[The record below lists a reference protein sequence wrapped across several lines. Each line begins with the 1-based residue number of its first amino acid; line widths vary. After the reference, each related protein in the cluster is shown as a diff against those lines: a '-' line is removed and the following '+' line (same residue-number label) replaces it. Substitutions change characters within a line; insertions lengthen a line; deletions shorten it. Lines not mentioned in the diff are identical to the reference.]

1 MTEHSSPDRRPN
13 PGKPA
18 GISMLIL
25 SFALGLGLLTYYF
38 DGWIG
43 RQQNP
48 NQQPVTRIEGDV
60 REIILQRN
68 RQGHYLVSG
77 EINGARAT
85 FLLDTGATDVVLSD
99 ELSRR
104 AGLQQ
109 GAAMQAMTANG
120 IVTVYGTSINELRL
134 GDIVLENV
142 RASINPAMTGDAVL
156 LGMSALRHIEFSQ
169 RGDTL
174 TLRYIP

>member
-1 MTEHSSPDRRPN
+1 MTDRSPSDPSPN

-18 GISMLIL
+18 GISMLVI
-25 SFALGLGLLTYYF
+25 SFVLGLGLLTYAF

-48 NQQPVTRIEGDV
+48 NQQPLTRIEGDV
-60 REIILQRN
+60 REITLQRN

-77 EINGARAT
+77 QINGTRAT

-99 ELSRR
+99 ELSRQ
-104 AGLQQ
+104 AGLQR

-120 IVTVYGTSINELRL
+120 VVTVYATSINELRV

-142 RASINPAMTGDAVL
+142 RASINPAMSGDAVL

-169 RGDTL
+169 RGDSL
-174 TLRYIP
+174 TLRYTP